1 MSDGITIEGR
11 INRIGKEQTFG
22 TFKKVEVWLE
32 TDLESKHPQII
43 SVEFTQ
49 DNISR
54 LDIVAPGDMVE
65 VTVDIRGR
73 HHEPTDRVFN
83 SIVAWKIKVTES
95 NASPCDSAPE
105 EKEDEIP
112 F

>member
-1 MSDGITIEGR
+1 MSEGITIEGR
-11 INRIGKEQTFG
+11 INRIGEEQTFG
-22 TFKKVEVWLE
+22 TFKKVEVWLD
-32 TDLESKHPQII
+32 TDLESKYPQII

-54 LDIVAPGDMVE
+54 LDSVAPGDMVE
-65 VTVDIRGR
+65 VSVNIRGR

-83 SIVAWKIKVTES
+83 SIVAWKIEVTES
-95 NASPCDSAPE
+95 NASPCADAPE
-105 EKEDEIP
+105 ETEDEIL

>member
-1 MSDGITIEGR
+1 MSEGITIEGR
-11 INRIGKEQTFG
+11 INRIGEEQTFG
-22 TFKKVEVWLE
+22 TFKKVEVWLD
-32 TDLESKHPQII
+32 TDLKSKYPQII

-54 LDIVAPGDMVE
+54 LDSVAPGDMVE

-83 SIVAWKIKVTES
+83 SIVGWKIEVTES
-95 NASPCDSAPE
+95 IGSPYADAPE
-105 EKEDEIP
+105 ETEDEIP